1 MSRSFLALLCVSL
14 LLACSPERSE
24 LLAANKALVRE
35 FVDIGNAR
43 QFDRLAEVIA
53 DDFVRHSQATPG
65 LVITNRDAFRAF
77 MEQDILTF
85 PDSQVSIQQS
95 VAEGDRVAVWATYS
109 GTQLGPMGG
118 FPATGKRMA
127 IEFGAVFRI
136 EHGRIAELWVTWDNL
151 AALAQ
156 LGLLPEPS
164 ADPSQQT

>member
-1 MSRSFLALLCVSL
+1 MLRFFSVTSFVILVAACCPDSADPLAT
-14 LLACSPERSE
+14 
-24 LLAANKALVRE
+24 NKALVRE

-43 QFDRLAEVIA
+43 QFDRLAEVVA

-85 PDSQVSIQQS
+85 PDSQVSVQQS

-164 ADPSQQT
+164 ADPSQPT